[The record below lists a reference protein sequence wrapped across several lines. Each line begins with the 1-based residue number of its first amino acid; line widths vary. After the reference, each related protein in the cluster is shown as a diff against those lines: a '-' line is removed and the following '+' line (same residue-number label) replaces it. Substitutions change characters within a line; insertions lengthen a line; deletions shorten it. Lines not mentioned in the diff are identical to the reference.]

1 MTNNSNDKPETKNAD
16 SKPAE
21 PRLDHN
27 DSLFGSGG
35 GEETAKRLSELA
47 GINVALLG
55 KVPFSPDLRT
65 GGDSGKPV
73 VAEHPES
80 AAAIVINEITD
91 QLIVRSKSLLGVRL
105 GLAT

>member
-1 MTNNSNDKPETKNAD
+1 MKQHVVGVIENMSAFPCPKCGE
-16 SKPAE
+16 SI
-21 PRLDHN
+21 
-27 DSLFGSGG
+27 SLFGSGG
-35 GEETAKRLSELA
+35 GEETARRLSELV
-47 GINVALLG
+47 GTNVPLLG
-55 KVPFSPDLRT
+55 KIPFSPDLRT
-65 GGDSGKPV
+65 GGDTGKPV